1 MRILTWL
8 TPENEVY
15 CAATPRTAGDTA
27 VADRPADLPQGRYN
41 RESGQ
46 WERVYEGPGP
56 QDISLGE
63 AERLYA
69 WAEAQGEGMAG
80 ILIKALGL

>member
-41 RESGQ
+41 RESEQ
-46 WERVYEGPGP
+46 WERVYEEPGP
-56 QDISLGE
+56 EDISLGE
-63 AERLYA
+63 AERL
-69 WAEAQGEGMAG
+69 WDKAQAG
-80 ILIKALGL
+80 DIVASVLIKTLNL

>member
-46 WERVYEGPGP
+46 WERAYEEPGP
-56 QDISLGE
+56 EDISLGE
-63 AERLYA
+63 AERL
-69 WAEAQGEGMAG
+69 WDKAQAG
-80 ILIKALGL
+80 DIVASVLIKTLNL